1 MTRNFPLT
9 ALAVVFCSTAIF
21 GTASFAASFDATFDA
36 ACAGRCEMSLSDAA
50 PRVSSDWITLASN
63 DDHDDDD
70 DDDDRHGD
78 RDRDDDDECDD
89 DDGPCQARPAPQSG
103 PQTPPD
109 NGLFNTKK
117 APVVLPQ

>member
-70 DDDDRHGD
+70 DDDRHG
-78 RDRDDDDECDD
+78 DRDDDDECD